1 MRTRSW
7 IGALAVTP
15 LILLGCGSDDD
26 SDEAVDPAAA
36 DVTDAPA
43 TEPPVSEPTSTEP
56 PTSEPTATELPA
68 TDPPAGAPVSGAP
81 VSEAPP
87 AEPAATDAAGA
98 SDVAVTM
105 DEWLIEAP
113 TDLTAGEVTFV
124 IQNDGSFPHE
134 FVVIAGEGYEELPL
148 AANGAVLEDE
158 LPDGAII
165 DRTDR
170 IEGGLDGALTVALGP
185 GNYVLLCNI
194 VAGPTS
200 HAGRGQNLDV
210 TVS

>member
-26 SDEAVDPAAA
+26 SDEAIDSAAS

-43 TEPPVSEPTSTEP
+43 TDPPASASTSTEP
-56 PTSEPTATELPA
+56 ATSGPSA
-68 TDPPAGAPVSGAP
+68 TDPPATVPP

-87 AEPAATDAAGA
+87 VEPETADASAV

-105 DEWLIEAP
+105 DEWFIEAP
-113 TDLTAGEVTFV
+113 TDLTAGEVTFA

-134 FVVIAGEGYEELPL
+134 FVVIAGEGYDALPL

-158 LPDGAII
+158 LPDGAVI

-170 IEGGLDGALTVALGP
+170 IEGGLDGELTVALEP

-210 TVS
+210 TVG